1 MDEGILRVLIV
12 SLGMTLVAI
21 VVLVIGSLIRRGK
34 EPGMGVELAFITLI
48 GILVFLWL
56 DRGVGFVWRPLP
68 HVSKGLIGSKLE
80 VLWRSGDGFPSPS
93 QGSPEKEPEA
103 PDAPVSGASSYMAA
117 MAAQLT
123 AKCGGAQAAMV
134 APFLLLSCSRQREDG
149 MLQGRGS
156 HEIGLPG
163 GAILI
168 QLLRRFIDRRLLPR
182 EQVLA
187 LLGDAAD
194 ELEWDAEQA
203 TDMHLM
209 AADIIRKELVPMV

>member
-1 MDEGILRVLIV
+1 MGWSSGI
-12 SLGMTLVAI
+12 GHA
-21 VVLVIGSLIRRGK
+21 
-34 EPGMGVELAFITLI
+34 
-48 GILVFLWL
+48 
-56 DRGVGFVWRPLP
+56 
-68 HVSKGLIGSKLE
+68 
-80 VLWRSGDGFPSPS
+80 
-93 QGSPEKEPEA
+93 
-103 PDAPVSGASSYMAA
+103 GAR
-117 MAAQLT
+117 
-123 AKCGGAQAAMV
+123 AAMV

-156 HEIGLPG
+156 HEIGLAG

-168 QLLRRFIDRRLLPR
+168 QLLRRLIDRRLLPR

-194 ELEWDAEQA
+194 ELERDAEQA